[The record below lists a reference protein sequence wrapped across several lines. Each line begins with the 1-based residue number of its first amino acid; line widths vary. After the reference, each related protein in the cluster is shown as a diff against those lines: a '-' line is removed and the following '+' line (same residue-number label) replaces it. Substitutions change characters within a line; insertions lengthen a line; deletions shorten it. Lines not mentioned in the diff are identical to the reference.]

1 MFWRMLFRECKD
13 VAKIVFFLQTG
24 LFLRVGVLR
33 PCMVV
38 RSCLSLSLSLARSN
52 HLGLLHLQSAGGLS
66 FAIRAVTSPTPQ
78 QIKVPA
84 TS

>member
-1 MFWRMLFRECKD
+1 MKNHRAEDSYCYVPARS
-13 VAKIVFFLQTG
+13 
-24 LFLRVGVLR
+24 
-33 PCMVV
+33 V
-38 RSCLSLSLSLARSN
+38 RSCLSLSLSLSLSLARSN

>member
-1 MFWRMLFRECKD
+1 MLPCFTNRFVLKGGSVTSLHVLC
-13 VAKIVFFLQTG
+13 VPVFL
-24 LFLRVGVLR
+24 
-33 PCMVV
+33 
-38 RSCLSLSLSLARSN
+38 SLSLSLSLARSN

>member
-1 MFWRMLFRECKD
+1 MLPKKQTNRFVLKGGSVTSLHGC
-13 VAKIVFFLQTG
+13 AFLS
-24 LFLRVGVLR
+24 F
-33 PCMVV
+33 
-38 RSCLSLSLSLARSN
+38 SLSLSLARSN

>member
-1 MFWRMLFRECKD
+1 MLPCFTNRFVLKGGSVTSLHGC
-13 VAKIVFFLQTG
+13 AFLS
-24 LFLRVGVLR
+24 F
-33 PCMVV
+33 
-38 RSCLSLSLSLARSN
+38 SLSLSLSLARSN

>member
-1 MFWRMLFRECKD
+1 MLPKLF
-13 VAKIVFFLQTG
+13 FFLQTG

-33 PCMVV
+33 PCTFCAFL
-38 RSCLSLSLSLARSN
+38 SFSLSLSLSLARSN

>member
-1 MFWRMLFRECKD
+1 MLPK
-13 VAKIVFFLQTG
+13 KNFFLQTG

-38 RSCLSLSLSLARSN
+38 RSCLSLSLSFSLARSN

>member
-1 MFWRMLFRECKD
+1 MN
-13 VAKIVFFLQTG
+13 FFINSELM
-24 LFLRVGVLR
+24 LR

-38 RSCLSLSLSLARSN
+38 RSCLSLARSN

>member
-1 MFWRMLFRECKD
+1 MLPKLF
-13 VAKIVFFLQTG
+13 FFLQTG

-33 PCMVV
+33 PCTFCAFL
-38 RSCLSLSLSLARSN
+38 STSLSLSLARSN

>member
-1 MFWRMLFRECKD
+1 MLPCFTNRFVLKGGSVTSLHVLC
-13 VAKIVFFLQTG
+13 VPVF
-24 LFLRVGVLR
+24 
-33 PCMVV
+33 
-38 RSCLSLSLSLARSN
+38 LSLSLSLSRSN